1 MKAMIE
7 WVIRFFAGDFGDQH
21 ECSATLGAE
30 DVILRDPAY
39 IGTHQA

>member
-21 ECSATLGAE
+21 ECGVSLGEE

-39 IGTHQA
+39 RATHHG